1 MARQHRI
8 GQKRPHP
15 QWAVPRRIR
24 EWAGC
29 LVLVAILAGVVP
41 LAGCSSNGSS
51 SPDLFLVSFLENQ
64 RTSLYRDQVLTFE
77 FTTTVNRA
85 TVDLDTFQIFKGT
98 TTNPTPFTGLFEVVG
113 NYVYFHPVVDESDPL
128 RGVTPVN
135 PYGFDENTTY
145 QVKIPSVNDT
155 PTPLKVLESAG
166 GKPNIQAFSGAFAS
180 GKEYTPRPNQ
190 PNPSFE
196 AFAPAVYNV
205 PNATFPGTPEEFDDV
220 LSYTPVPNLV
230 TPPTVPGSNPARSDF
245 RVEHPTNVRA
255 QLTFTEVMDP
265 RSFRPQDGGN
275 IRMEFNS
282 PNSTAWNFIPTTIT
296 NSPNGRTFILTAATP
311 LANEARYNKF
321 RLVLDQTSSPL
332 LSRAGKK
339 LIEVVEKWDDGQKR
353 VVRVDVTEPYLTMWC
368 AQEQGES
375 GPLLSASF
383 PLQGYAMDK
392 PQSDGDVVFAGG
404 ELGSGAVTPRTSEDT
419 EACTQPYCTNA
430 LREPLTQSLSSPKPN
445 PNTKGPSKVQF
456 LINSPKHDQNS
467 PTPGYKLANA
477 EALVGMEW
485 GPLCT
490 TVIKSTYPKLHVH
503 VMWSDKNSTAALPV
517 GLVGTTYNSNFDKNP
532 PGFPVRDGKTP
543 YDIDQS
549 SASATWYP
557 WKFQQ
562 PFMDY
567 RVDKGLVFLAW
578 TEEGGEV
585 EQYPRWYSPN
595 NTPMTRVFSRPSQTA
610 NPSVGV
616 DGQWTYYWSKFSF
629 VRIRSL
635 AVTQYFRMTQN
646 STDRPFYNSVV
657 VSPSPANLP
666 GGTDYQ
672 ILYSGARF
680 TSYTKEGTDDWRGNG
695 SPTTKTGWTTNITNM
710 NQLPAVALRVTFT
723 ANPGAPTETP
733 FIDGV
738 AFTFRL

>member
-1 MARQHRI
+1 MATFGTASGIRSRRFFGSRLFGSGPLI
-8 GQKRPHP
+8 
-15 QWAVPRRIR
+15 AV
-24 EWAGC
+24 
-29 LVLVAILAGVVP
+29 LAGVVL
-41 LAGCSSNGSS
+41 LAGCSGGSGS

-77 FTTTVNRA
+77 FTTTVNA
-85 TVDLDTFQIFKGT
+85 ASVDLDTFQIFKGT
-98 TTNPTPFTGLFEVVG
+98 TTNPTPFSGLFEVVG
-113 NYVYFHPVVDESDPL
+113 NYVYFHPVVDENDPR
-128 RGVTPVN
+128 RGLTPVN
-135 PYGFDENTTY
+135 PYGFDENTAY
-145 QVKIPSVNDT
+145 QVKIPSVNET
-155 PTPLKVLESAG
+155 PTPLKVLESTG
-166 GKPNIQAFSGAFAS
+166 GKSNIQAFSGAFAS
-180 GKEYTPRPNQ
+180 GKDYTPRPNE
-190 PNPSFE
+190 PNPAFE
-196 AFAPAVYNV
+196 AFSPAVYDV
-205 PNATFPGTPEEFDDV
+205 PGAVFKGTPEPFDDV

-230 TPPTVPGSNPARSDF
+230 TPPTVPGTNPPVEDF
-245 RVEHPTNVRA
+245 RVEHPTNVRV

-265 RSFRPQDGGN
+265 RTFRPQDGGN

-321 RLVLDQTSSPL
+321 RLVLDQASSPL

-339 LIEVVEKWDDGQKR
+339 LIEVVEKWDSTLQR

-375 GPLLSASF
+375 GPLLTASF
-383 PLQGYAMDK
+383 PLQSYSKDT
-392 PQSDGDVVFAGG
+392 PQSDTDVTFANGT
-404 ELGSGAVTPRTSEDT
+404 LDSGSVATRTSEDT
-419 EACTQPYCTNA
+419 TACNLPGTICSQA
-430 LREPLTQSLSSPKPN
+430 LREPLTQSLTSSKPN
-445 PNTKGPSKVQF
+445 PNPKGPSKIQF
-456 LINSPKHDQNS
+456 LYNSPQHDQNQ
-467 PTPGYKLANA
+467 PTNPYKLSNA
-477 EALVGMEW
+477 EALTGMEW

-503 VMWSDKNSTAALPV
+503 VMWSDKNSTAAVPA

-532 PGFPVRDGKTP
+532 PGFPVRDGTSP

-562 PFMDY
+562 PFTDY
-567 RVDKGLVFLAW
+567 QVDKGLVFMAW

-595 NTPMTRVFSRPSQTA
+595 NTPNTRIFSGPSPTA
-610 NPSVGV
+610 NPSVGQA
-616 DGQWTYYWSKFSF
+616 GQWTYYWSKFSF

-635 AVTQYFRMTQN
+635 AVSQYFRMTQN
-646 STDRPFYNSVV
+646 STDRPLYNSVV

-680 TSYTKEGTDDWRGNG
+680 TNYTLQNGKDWRGSG
-695 SPTTKTGWTTNITNM
+695 APSTKTGWTTNITNM
-710 NQLPAVALRVTFT
+710 NDLPAVAIRVTFT
-723 ANPGAPTETP
+723 ANPGSPNDTP
-733 FIDGV
+733 YLDGV
-738 AFTFRL
+738 AFTFRLQ